1 MPKNNKPSKD
11 PWLKGIEERSIGV
24 AKPTIR
30 VPPIPKDKGKRH
42 AKATAVAMVSVRR
55 TEGAEPELAV
65 GLLAHPGA
73 HDVVVIVT
81 LDGTALQNVW
91 DYTLAADYGA
101 FVIPQA
107 LS

>member
-1 MPKNNKPSKD
+1 
-11 PWLKGIEERSIGV
+11 
-24 AKPTIR
+24 
-30 VPPIPKDKGKRH
+30 
-42 AKATAVAMVSVRR
+42 
-55 TEGAEPELAV
+55 
-65 GLLAHPGA
+65 
-73 HDVVVIVT
+73 VVIVT